1 MQSKEGGVREG
12 RRGWEGGREEGR
24 VKGRENREG
33 GRERERREGG
43 KESDVC
49 LFSISHR
56 PIGDQG
62 RAGEL
67 EGVSVFE
74 VKKVF
79 TGKKRK
85 RKEKGDPGDLD
96 GYMGP
101 WREYEDQVR
110 NGVCLR
116 HCMTGRNS
124 SKAVRMMH
132 VSTSDPRCYTW
143 CIVMLQQYPNAYCE
157 IKYCI

>member
-1 MQSKEGGVREG
+1 MEG
-12 RRGWEGGREEGR
+12 RGGEGGREEGR
-24 VKGRENREG
+24 VKGGKNREG
-33 GRERERREGG
+33 GSERERREGG

-49 LFSISHR
+49 LSSISHR
-56 PIGDQG
+56 PIGDQE

-67 EGVSVFE
+67 EGISVFE

-116 HCMTGRNS
+116 HCMSGRNS
-124 SKAVRMMH
+124 SKAVRMRH
-132 VSTSDPRCYTW
+132 VWISQMLCLGILQLPKY
-143 CIVMLQQYPNAYCE
+143 IVVLQQYPNAYCE

>member
-1 MQSKEGGVREG
+1 M
-12 RRGWEGGREEGR
+12 
-24 VKGRENREG
+24 
-33 GRERERREGG
+33 RERERGREKEKRGGEGG
-43 KESDVC
+43 WESKIC
-49 LFSISHR
+49 LSSISHR
-56 PIGDQG
+56 PIGDQE

-79 TGKKRK
+79 AGKKRK

-110 NGVCLR
+110 
-116 HCMTGRNS
+116 
-124 SKAVRMMH
+124 
-132 VSTSDPRCYTW
+132 
-143 CIVMLQQYPNAYCE
+143 E
-157 IKYCI
+157 